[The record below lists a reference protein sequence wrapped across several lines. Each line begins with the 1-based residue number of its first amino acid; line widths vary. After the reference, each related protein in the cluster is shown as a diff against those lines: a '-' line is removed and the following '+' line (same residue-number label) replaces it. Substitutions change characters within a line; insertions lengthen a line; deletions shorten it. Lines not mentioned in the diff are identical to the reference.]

1 MNGKVSKALRSLF
14 NPREGNEIS
23 KKAYRIAK
31 KNYKQLNQ
39 QEKKDFIKN
48 LETVQNSNK

>member
-14 NPREGNEIS
+14 NPEEGNEVS

-39 QEKKDFIKN
+39 QDKKNFIKN